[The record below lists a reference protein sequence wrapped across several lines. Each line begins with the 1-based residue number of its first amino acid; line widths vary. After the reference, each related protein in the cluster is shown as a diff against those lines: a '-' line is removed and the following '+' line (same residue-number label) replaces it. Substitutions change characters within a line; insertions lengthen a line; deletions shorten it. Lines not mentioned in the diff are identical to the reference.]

1 MLDERARA
9 VLNYL
14 DPREVTM
21 MLPPR

>member
-14 DPREVTM
+14 EYRELT
-21 MLPPR
+21 LILKQR